1 MSKKWAGS
9 ILILSLLLFTPLL
22 AGCAPS
28 PQGNGGGYG
37 MMSGHGGSNGGGYGM
52 MGGYGGGNVVKDDKT
67 AESDMAASLANAT
80 VDKSS
85 NTITYTGKTLKIVM
99 FAGPPAYAD
108 EKFVI
113 GGLINP
119 TLRIPQ
125 GANVTM
131 EIINEDN
138 GMPHGVVITSANPPY
153 ASTVMMQWI
162 YPGTSISPIPEA
174 SSGGY
179 PATQASFVASEAGT
193 YYYLCQ
199 YPGHA
204 AVGMYGQ
211 IIIGKI

>member
-22 AGCAPS
+22 AGCARS
-28 PQGNGGGYG
+28 SQGNGGGY
-37 MMSGHGGSNGGGYGM
+37 SM
-52 MGGYGGGNVVKDDKT
+52 MGGYGGGYSMMGGYGGGYVVKDDKT

-80 VDKSS
+80 VDKIS
-85 NTITYTGKTLKIVM
+85 NTITYAGKTLKIVM
-99 FAGPPAYAD
+99 FAGPPEYAD

-153 ASTVMMQWI
+153 ASTVMMRWI

-174 SSGGY
+174 SSSGY
-179 PATQASFVASEAGT
+179 PATQASFVVSEAGT

-199 YPGHA
+199 YPVHA